1 MKMKQLL
8 LATSALIVAGSAHA
22 ADLGARPYTKAPMAA
37 PVPFSWTGCYVG
49 GHVGGGAHRTSFT
62 ETGVS
67 TGFPGGGIS
76 TIAPLPGD
84 SIGLNGD
91 VGVVGGVQAGCDYQF
106 SNNWVIGIAGD
117 FAGTDIHGVVNDP
130 FFGGKAGNPATLSSR
145 TDWVAS
151 VTGRVGYT
159 WDRFLVYAKGG
170 AGFAHDR
177 YSLDNF
183 VFLGGPACGVFP
195 AFTACS
201 ASTST
206 DRIGWTAGVGFEW
219 AFAPNW
225 SALVEYNHYGFDTKR
240 VAFFNPA
247 GPTSAL
253 IDIRQ
258 DLDIVKVGINYRFG
272 GAGVV
277 AKY

>member
-1 MKMKQLL
+1 MERLL
-8 LATSALIVAGSAHA
+8 LAMSALIVAGSAQA
-22 ADLGARPYTKAPMAA
+22 ADLAARPYTKAPVAA
-37 PVPFSWTGCYVG
+37 AVPFSWTGCYVG
-49 GHVGGGAHRTSFT
+49 GHIGGGASK
-62 ETGVS
+62 
-67 TGFPGGGIS
+67 TGFTDPGITTG
-76 TIAPLPGD
+76 APGLGFMTTGLVPGD
-84 SIGLNGD
+84 RIGVNSD
-91 VGVVGGVQAGCDYQF
+91 VGVVGGAQAGCDYQF
-106 SNNWVIGIAGD
+106 SSNWLIGVAGD
-117 FAGTDIHGVVNDP
+117 FTATDIRGIANDP
-130 FFGGKAGNPATLSSR
+130 FFGGKAGNPATLSTR

-159 WDRFLVYAKGG
+159 WDRFLVYGKGG
-170 AGFAHDR
+170 VGFAHDR

-183 VFLGGPACGVFP
+183 AFIGGVPCGVFP

-225 SALVEYNHYGFDTKR
+225 SALVEYDHYGFDSKR
-240 VAFFNPA
+240 VGFFNPS
-247 GPTSAL
+247 GPTTAF

-258 DLDIVKVGINYRFG
+258 DIDIVKVGINYRFG
-272 GAGVV
+272 GSPVV